1 MDEVAASYESWFLY
15 HRFVLL
21 EGRRNFR
28 LVKVIAGLQV
38 LAVDTIC
45 DKPGGYQWQSSKQ
58 SLYGYTLETSF
69 PSLHTHFIAILC
81 LSFLGENSFTK
92 TNKPIWKKSVPLSQE
107 KRYFTIKKWKQQK
120 TWGDISV
127 AWYGETKESQ
137 LPDDQNRQNK
147 IKIYSFYV
155 ILNKN
160 RLTPT

>member
-1 MDEVAASYESWFLY
+1 MDEFAVSYESWFLY

-69 PSLHTHFIAILC
+69 PSFHTHFIAILC
-81 LSFLGENSFTK
+81 LSFFGENSFTK
-92 TNKPIWKKSVPLSQE
+92 TNKPIWKKLVPLSQE
-107 KRYFTIKKWKQQK
+107 KRYFAIKKWKQQK

-127 AWYGETKESQ
+127 ARHGETKESQ
-137 LPDDQNRQNK
+137 LPDVQSRQNK
-147 IKIYSFYV
+147 LKF
-155 ILNKN
+155 ILFM
-160 RLTPT
+160 